1 MERPREGRYEGA
13 VPVLE
18 TARLRLR
25 AHRIEDHAARTAMLS
40 DPEVTRYLGGRL
52 FTGEEVWRRLLQFIG
67 LWNLLGYGYWAAEE
81 KDTGRYVG
89 DIGFADFHRDMQPSL
104 VGMLEFGW
112 VLAAHSHGKG
122 YASEAVA
129 AATAWGEQHFGAL
142 RAVCIISPE
151 NLPSIR
157 VAEKAGFRLWQ
168 ETTYHDAPTLV
179 FSR

>member
-1 MERPREGRYEGA
+1 MERAGEARYEGA

-25 AHRIEDHAARTAMLS
+25 AHRIEDHAARTAMLA
-40 DPEVTRYLGGRL
+40 DPEVTRYLGGRPL
-52 FTGEEVWRRLLQFIG
+52 TGEEVWRRLLQFIG
-67 LWNLLGYGYWAAEE
+67 LWNLLGYGYWAVEE

-104 VGMLEFGW
+104 AGMLEFGW

-129 AATAWGEQHFGAL
+129 AGTAWGEQHFGAL
-142 RAVCIISPE
+142 RAVCIIAPE
-151 NLPSIR
+151 NLASIR
-157 VAEKAGFRLWQ
+157 VAEKAGFTLWQ
-168 ETTYHDAPTLV
+168 ETTYHDAPILV

>member
-1 MERPREGRYEGA
+1 MEPAGEGRYEGA

-25 AHRIEDHAARTAMLS
+25 AHRIGDHAARTAMLS
-40 DPEVTRYLGGRL
+40 DPGVTRYLGGRPL
-52 FTGEEVWRRLLQFIG
+52 TGEEVWRRLLQFIG
-67 LWNLLGYGYWAAEE
+67 LWNLLGYGYWAVEE

-104 VGMLEFGW
+104 AGMLEFGW

-129 AATAWGEQHFGAL
+129 AAMVWGEQHFGAL
-142 RAVCIISPE
+142 RAVCIIDPE

-157 VAEKAGFRLWQ
+157 VAEKAGFTLWQ

>member
-1 MERPREGRYEGA
+1 MERAREARYEGA

-25 AHRIEDHAARTAMLS
+25 AHRIEDHAARTAILS
-40 DPEVTRYLGGRL
+40 DPEVTRYLGGRPL
-52 FTGEEVWRRLLQFIG
+52 TGEEVWRRLLQFIG
-67 LWNLLGYGYWAAEE
+67 LWNLLGYGYWAVEE
-81 KDTGRYVG
+81 KDTGLYVG
-89 DIGFADFHRDMQPSL
+89 DIGFADFHRDMLPSL
-104 VGMLEFGW
+104 AGMLEFGW

-129 AATAWGEQHFGAL
+129 AVTAWGAQHFGAL
-142 RAVCIISPE
+142 RMVCIISPE
-151 NLPSIR
+151 NLASIR

-168 ETTYHDAPTLV
+168 ETTYHDALTLV

>member
-1 MERPREGRYEGA
+1 MERAGEARYEGA

-25 AHRIEDHAARTAMLS
+25 AHRIEDHAARTAMLA
-40 DPEVTRYLGGRL
+40 DPEVTRYLGGRPL
-52 FTGEEVWRRLLQFIG
+52 TGEEVWRRLLQFIG
-67 LWNLLGYGYWAAEE
+67 LWNLLGYGYWAVEE

-104 VGMLEFGW
+104 AGMLEFGW

-142 RAVCIISPE
+142 RSVCIIAPE
-151 NLPSIR
+151 NLASIR
-157 VAEKAGFRLWQ
+157 VAEKAGFTLWQ